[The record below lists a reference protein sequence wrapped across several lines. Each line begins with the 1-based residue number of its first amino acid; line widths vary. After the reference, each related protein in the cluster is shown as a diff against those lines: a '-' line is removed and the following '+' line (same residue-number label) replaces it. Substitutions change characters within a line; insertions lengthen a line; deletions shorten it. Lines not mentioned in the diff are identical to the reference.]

1 MNNKALI
8 IADDFT
14 GSNDTG
20 VQLRKKGLD
29 VEVLLF
35 PTEEALDHS
44 VVLDTES
51 RILPPEEAYQ
61 KVKALTTKVAKNNDF
76 QFIYKKIDSTLRGN
90 IAKEIQAV
98 MDVTQ
103 PDEIIIAPAFPKI
116 KRTTKNGR
124 HYLDGKPLMETEIAN
139 DPLTPVWTDDIMEL
153 LKKDFTSSIV
163 LHSVAD
169 LAQGIWP
176 EGLIHIFDI
185 QEDSDLE
192 RLASIAKKRNKK
204 QLFVGSAGLAEY
216 LFEKPQLPTLSV
228 VGSVS
233 EVSLQQ
239 MNVAEKN
246 GVRLVTIDLND
257 LVAENCIAKYSQLL
271 EESLKKGDTI
281 LTVTRKKN
289 DYTETIELF
298 NRLGIPDKKEIS
310 RIIRESLA
318 QITANTL
325 KSTAVSGLF
334 LTGGDTAI
342 EVIHELQGTGCK
354 ILAEVE
360 PGIVQC
366 QLLGGAFEGLLI
378 TTKAGAFGKEDSLYN
393 SIQKMK

>member
-61 KVKALTTKVAKNNDF
+61 KVKALTTKVAQNNDF

-103 PDEIIIAPAFPKI
+103 PDEVIIAPAFPKI

-153 LKKDFTSSIV
+153 LKKDFTSTIV

-246 GVRLVTIDLND
+246 GVLSVTIDLND
-257 LVAENCIAKYSQLL
+257 LVAENRVAKYSQLL

-289 DYTETIELF
+289 DYTETIDLF

-318 QITANTL
+318 KITANTL

-354 ILAEVE
+354 ILVEVE

>member
-35 PTEEALDHS
+35 PTEESLDHS

-61 KVKALTTKVAKNNDF
+61 KVKALTTMVAKNNDF

-139 DPLTPVWTDDIMEL
+139 DPLTPVWTDDILEL
-153 LKKDFTSSIV
+153 LKQNFTSSIV

-169 LAQGIWP
+169 LAQEIWP
-176 EGLIHIFDI
+176 DGLIHIFDI

-216 LFEKPQLPTLSV
+216 LFEKPQLSTLSV

-246 GVRLVTIDLND
+246 GVLSVTIDLND
-257 LVAENCIAKYSQLL
+257 LVAENRITKYSQIL

-289 DYTETIELF
+289 DYTETIDLF
-298 NRLGIPDKKEIS
+298 NRLGISDKKEIS

-318 QITANTL
+318 KITANTL
-325 KSTAVSGLF
+325 KSIAVSGLF

-342 EVIHELQGTGCK
+342 EVIRELQATGCK

-360 PGIVQC
+360 LGIVQC

>member
-61 KVKALTTKVAKNNDF
+61 KVKALTTKVAQNNDF

-139 DPLTPVWTDDIMEL
+139 DPLTPIWTDDIMEL
-153 LKKDFTSSIV
+153 LKKDFTSTIV

-192 RLASIAKKRNKK
+192 RLASIAKKRDKK

-246 GVRLVTIDLND
+246 GVLSVTIDLND
-257 LVAENCIAKYSQLL
+257 LVAENRIAKYSQLL

-289 DYTETIELF
+289 DYTETIDLF

-318 QITANTL
+318 KITANTL

>member
-61 KVKALTTKVAKNNDF
+61 KVKALTTKVAQNNDF

-153 LKKDFTSSIV
+153 LKKDFTSTIV

-185 QEDSDLE
+185 QEDSDLK
-192 RLASIAKKRNKK
+192 RLACIAKKRDKK

-216 LFEKPQLPTLSV
+216 LFEKPQLSTLSV

-246 GVRLVTIDLND
+246 GVLSVTIDLND
-257 LVAENCIAKYSQLL
+257 LIAENRIAKYSQLL
-271 EESLKKGDTI
+271 EEALKKA
-281 LTVTRKKN
+281 
-289 DYTETIELF
+289 
-298 NRLGIPDKKEIS
+298 
-310 RIIRESLA
+310 IR
-318 QITANTL
+318 
-325 KSTAVSGLF
+325 F
-334 LTGGDTAI
+334 
-342 EVIHELQGTGCK
+342 
-354 ILAEVE
+354 
-360 PGIVQC
+360 
-366 QLLGGAFEGLLI
+366 
-378 TTKAGAFGKEDSLYN
+378 
-393 SIQKMK
+393 